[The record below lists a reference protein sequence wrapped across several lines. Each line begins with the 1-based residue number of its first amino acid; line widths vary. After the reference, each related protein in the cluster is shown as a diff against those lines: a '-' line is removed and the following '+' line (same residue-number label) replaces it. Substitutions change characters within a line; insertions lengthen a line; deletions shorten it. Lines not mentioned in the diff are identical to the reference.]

1 MNLQKK
7 IRVLI
12 AEDHALVRAGYRS
25 LLEEE
30 MDMEVCG
37 EAVDGNE
44 AEQKTLE
51 ILPDIVLLDITMPE
65 KTGLEVVKIIKQ
77 KAPQVKVMML
87 SMHKGE
93 AYVIQ
98 SISNGADGYLV
109 KDTDSEEFIHAIRVV
124 ANGEQYFGKT
134 SSKTLIN
141 SFVNKIKSK
150 NNDDG
155 VFTLSEREK
164 EVLQLVEQ
172 GLKNSEIA
180 EKLFISKRTV
190 ENHRARVMK
199 RVGARNTTELLK
211 ILQTKL
217 L

>member
-37 EAVDGNE
+37 EAIDGNE